1 MNKDYKKY
9 IGNKNLLEIETS
21 INKQIELNSK
31 FIEDE
36 IVFEKGDSLIK
47 FLYAPGALRKD
58 IRNAIKAFSIYM
70 KPQNIKEKT
79 KGKIIRT
86 NKSKNSWFLFSHI
99 F

>member
-1 MNKDYKKY
+1 M
-9 IGNKNLLEIETS
+9 EIETS
-21 INKQIELNSK
+21 INKQIELDSK
-31 FIEDE
+31 LIEDE

-79 KGKIIRT
+79 KGR
-86 NKSKNSWFLFSHI
+86 
-99 F
+99 